1 MKQNK
6 TIPSSLADF
15 IGQILKKSQKFPIIR
30 CCRKLI
36 GESPIVYFPERGK
49 GLIWPFRS
57 KHMTSVVVVGT
68 QWGDEGKGKITD
80 FLSQDAEVIARYQ
93 GGDNAG
99 HTIVID
105 GKKFKL
111 HLIPSGIF
119 FPEKISVIGNGV
131 VINPKSLVTELD
143 YLHQE
148 GVKTDS
154 LRISDRAHVILPYHI
169 KLDQLQEA
177 AKGDNKIGT
186 TNKGIGPAYMDKAAR
201 VGIRIADLLDK
212 DIFAQRLKANL
223 AEKNRL
229 FEKMYECQP
238 LGFDEIFEEYYQYGQ
253 TIKDYV
259 TDTSVILN
267 DALDAGKRV
276 LFEGA
281 QGVMLDID
289 QGTYPF
295 VTSSNPVAGGVTI
308 GSGVGPSKINKV
320 VGVCKAY
327 TSRVG
332 DGPFP
337 TELNDETGNRI
348 REVGHEYG
356 TTTGRPRRVGWF
368 DSVVMRHSRR
378 VSGITNLSLNSIDVL
393 SGLPT
398 VKICVAYDLD
408 GKRIDHYP
416 ASLEQLKRCQPIYE
430 ELPGWEEDITGCRS
444 LDELPEAARNYV
456 RRVGELVGV
465 RISTFSVG
473 PDRDQTN
480 ILDSVW
486 ANI

>member
-1 MKQNK
+1 MKLSKELQWHSK
-6 TIPSSLADF
+6 I
-15 IGQILKKSQKFPIIR
+15 KKIEEVRQMS
-30 CCRKLI
+30 
-36 GESPIVYFPERGK
+36 
-49 GLIWPFRS
+49 
-57 KHMTSVVVVGT
+57 SVVVVGT

-80 FLSQDAEVIARYQ
+80 FLSENAEVIARYQ

-99 HTIVID
+99 HTIQFNGVTY
-105 GKKFKL
+105 KL

-119 FPEKISVIGNGV
+119 SPEKISVIGNGV
-131 VINPKSLVTELD
+131 VLNPKSLITELA
-143 YLHQE
+143 YLHE
-148 GVKTDS
+148 RNVTTDN

-169 KLDQLQEA
+169 RLDQLQEE

-186 TNKGIGPAYMDKAAR
+186 TNKGIGPCYMDKAAR
-201 VGIRIADLLDK
+201 VGIRVADLLDREV
-212 DIFAQRLKANL
+212 FAERLRINL

-229 FEKMYECQP
+229 FTKMYDAEP
-238 LGFDEIFEEYYQYGQ
+238 IEFDDIFEEYYEYGQ
-253 TIKDYV
+253 QMKQYV
-259 TDTSVILN
+259 CDTSVILN
-267 DALDAGKRV
+267 DALDQGKRV

-337 TELNDETGNRI
+337 TELFDEIGSRI
-348 REVGHEYG
+348 REVGREYG

-368 DSVVMRHSRR
+368 DSVVMRHSKR

-393 SGLPT
+393 TGLET
-398 VKICVAYDLD
+398 VKICVAYRKPN
-408 GKRIDHYP
+408 GEEISHYP
-416 ASLEQLKRCQPIYE
+416 ASLVELGQCEPVYE
-430 ELPGWEEDITGCRS
+430 ELPGWNEDITGCRS
-444 LDELPEAARNYV
+444 LEELPENARNYV
-456 RRVGELVGV
+456 RRISELVGV

-473 PDRDQTN
+473 PDREQTN
-480 ILDSVW
+480 ILESVW
-486 ANI
+486 A

>member
-1 MKQNK
+1 
-6 TIPSSLADF
+6 
-15 IGQILKKSQKFPIIR
+15 
-30 CCRKLI
+30 
-36 GESPIVYFPERGK
+36 
-49 GLIWPFRS
+49 
-57 KHMTSVVVVGT
+57 MTSVVVVGT

-80 FLSQDAEVIARYQ
+80 FLSANAEVIARYQ

-131 VINPKSLVTELD
+131 VINPKSLVKELA
-143 YLHQE
+143 YLHEE
-148 GVKTDS
+148 GVTTDS

-169 KLDQLQEA
+169 ELDRLQEES
-177 AKGDNKIGT
+177 KGDNKIGT
-186 TNKGIGPAYMDKAAR
+186 TIKGIGPAYMDKAAR
-201 VGIRIADLLDK
+201 VGIRIADLLDR
-212 DIFAQRLKANL
+212 DVFAERLRINL
-223 AEKNRL
+223 EDKNRQFTKL
-229 FEKMYECQP
+229 YEAEA
-238 LGFDEIFEEYYQYGQ
+238 LSFDDIFEEYYEYGQ
-253 TIKDYV
+253 QIKQYV

-267 DALDAGKRV
+267 DALDNGKRV

-308 GSGVGPSKINKV
+308 GSGVGPSKIDKV

-337 TELNDETGNRI
+337 TELFDEVGDRI

-393 SGLPT
+393 SGLDT

-408 GKRIDHYP
+408 GERIDHYP
-416 ASLEQLKRCQPIYE
+416 ASLEQLKRCKPIYE
-430 ELPGWEEDITGCRS
+430 ELPGWSEDITGVRH
-444 LDELPEAARNYV
+444 LDELPENARNYV

-480 ILDSVW
+480 ILESVW
-486 ANI
+486 SSL

>member
-1 MKQNK
+1 M
-6 TIPSSLADF
+6 S
-15 IGQILKKSQKFPIIR
+15 
-30 CCRKLI
+30 
-36 GESPIVYFPERGK
+36 
-49 GLIWPFRS
+49 
-57 KHMTSVVVVGT
+57 SVVVVGT

-80 FLSQDAEVIARYQ
+80 FLSENAEVIARYQ

-99 HTIVID
+99 HTIVIE
-105 GKKFKL
+105 GTKYKL

-119 FPEKISVIGNGV
+119 YPEKISVIGNGV
-131 VINPKSLVTELD
+131 VVNPKSLVKELA
-143 YLHQE
+143 YLHDA
-148 GVKTDS
+148 GITTNN

-169 KLDQLQEA
+169 KLDQLQED

-186 TNKGIGPAYMDKAAR
+186 TIKGIGPAYMDKAAR

-212 DIFAQRLKANL
+212 EIFAERLKTNL
-223 AEKNRL
+223 EQKNRE
-229 FEKMYECQP
+229 FTKMYEVDPIDFQ
-238 LGFDEIFEEYYQYGQ
+238 DIFEEYYDYGQ
-253 TIKDYV
+253 QIKKYV

-289 QGTYPF
+289 QGTYPY

-308 GSGVGPSKINKV
+308 GSGVGPSKISKV

-337 TELNDETGNRI
+337 TELNDEIGHQI

-378 VSGITNLSLNSIDVL
+378 VSGLTNLSLNSIDVL
-393 SGLPT
+393 TGLDE
-398 VKICVAYDLD
+398 VKICVAYELD
-408 GKRIDHYP
+408 GERIDYYP
-416 ASLEQLKRCQPIYE
+416 ASLETLQRCTPIYE
-430 ELPGWEEDITGCRS
+430 TLPGWSEDITGVRH
-444 LDELPEAARNYV
+444 LDDLPETAKNYV
-456 RRVGELVGV
+456 RRVSELVGV
-465 RISTFSVG
+465 KISTFSVG
-473 PDRDQTN
+473 PGRDQTN
-480 ILDSVW
+480 VLESVW
-486 ANI
+486 GVL

>member
-1 MKQNK
+1 
-6 TIPSSLADF
+6 
-15 IGQILKKSQKFPIIR
+15 
-30 CCRKLI
+30 
-36 GESPIVYFPERGK
+36 
-49 GLIWPFRS
+49 
-57 KHMTSVVVVGT
+57 MTSVVVVGT

-80 FLSQDAEVIARYQ
+80 FLSAGAEVIARYQ

-119 FPEKISVIGNGV
+119 FSDKISVIGNGMV
-131 VINPKSLVTELD
+131 VNPKSLVKELN
-143 YLHQE
+143 YLHEE
-148 GVKTDS
+148 GVSTDN
-154 LRISDRAHVILPYHI
+154 LRISDRAHIILPYHI
-169 KLDQLQEA
+169 ELDRLQEE

-186 TNKGIGPAYMDKAAR
+186 TIKGIGPAYMDKAAR
-201 VGIRIADLLDK
+201 IGIRIADLLDR
-212 DIFAQRLKANL
+212 DVFAERLRTNL

-229 FEKMYECQP
+229 FEKFYEAET
-238 LGFDEIFEEYYQYGQ
+238 LDFETIFEEYYAYGQ
-253 TIKDYV
+253 AIKQYV

-267 DALDAGKRV
+267 DALDADKKV

-308 GSGVGPSKINKV
+308 GAGVGPSKISKV

-332 DGPFP
+332 EGAFP
-337 TELNDETGNRI
+337 TELHDEIGQRI
-348 REVGHEYG
+348 REIGKEYG

-378 VSGITNLSLNSIDVL
+378 VSGITNLCLNSIDVL
-393 SGLPT
+393 SGLES

-408 GKRIDHYP
+408 GERIDYYP
-416 ASLEQLKRCQPIYE
+416 ASTEKLNRCQPIYE
-430 ELPGWEEDITGCRS
+430 ELPGWSEDITGVRRFE
-444 LDELPEAARNYV
+444 DLPVNAQNYV
-456 RRVGELVGV
+456 KRVTELVGV
-465 RISTFSVG
+465 DLLTFSVG

-480 ILDSVW
+480 IVADLW
-486 ANI
+486 G

>member
-1 MKQNK
+1 M
-6 TIPSSLADF
+6 S
-15 IGQILKKSQKFPIIR
+15 
-30 CCRKLI
+30 
-36 GESPIVYFPERGK
+36 
-49 GLIWPFRS
+49 
-57 KHMTSVVVVGT
+57 SVVVVGT

-80 FLSQDAEVIARYQ
+80 FLSENAEVIARYQ

-99 HTIVID
+99 HTIVIE
-105 GKKFKL
+105 GTKYKL

-119 FPEKISVIGNGV
+119 YPEKISVIGNGV
-131 VINPKSLVTELD
+131 VVNPKSLVKELA
-143 YLHQE
+143 YLHDA
-148 GVKTDS
+148 GITTDN

-169 KLDQLQEA
+169 KLDQLQED

-186 TNKGIGPAYMDKAAR
+186 TSKGIGPAYMDKAAR

-212 DIFAQRLKANL
+212 EIFAERLKTNL
-223 AEKNRL
+223 EQKNRE
-229 FEKMYECQP
+229 FTKMYEVDPIDFQ
-238 LGFDEIFEEYYQYGQ
+238 DIFEEYYDYGQ
-253 TIKDYV
+253 QIKKYV

-289 QGTYPF
+289 QGTYPY

-308 GSGVGPSKINKV
+308 GSGVGPSKISKV

-337 TELNDETGNRI
+337 TELNDEIGHQI

-378 VSGITNLSLNSIDVL
+378 VSGLTNLSLNSIDVL
-393 SGLPT
+393 TGLDE

-408 GKRIDHYP
+408 GERIDYYP
-416 ASLEQLKRCQPIYE
+416 ASLETLQRCTPIYE
-430 ELPGWEEDITGCRS
+430 TLPGWSEDITGVRH
-444 LDELPEAARNYV
+444 LDDLPETAKNYV
-456 RRVGELVGV
+456 RRVSELVGV
-465 RISTFSVG
+465 KISTFSVG
-473 PDRDQTN
+473 PGRDQTN
-480 ILDSVW
+480 VLESVW
-486 ANI
+486 GVL